1 VAHDYGLR
9 MPVAR
14 SARILLVHGAATSA
28 TVWDRLL
35 PHLAE
40 YDVVAVE
47 RPRTGDLDRELARL
61 IPPAENAF
69 VVGMSGGATLGLGLA
84 MSGVRLAGAVL
95 HEPAVGSLLP
105 ELLTPMAAAFEAGG
119 TAGFGRALYGPTWT
133 LDLAGGQD
141 DCVTARELAMFR
153 TFEPGPASAYAGPVV
168 VTVGEASPPIRH
180 EAARALERECGYP
193 STVLAGCGHFVAHD
207 HPEALA
213 EVVRRGLAAS
223 G

>member
-1 VAHDYGLR
+1 
-9 MPVAR
+9 MPAAR
-14 SARILLVHGAATSA
+14 RARILLVHGAATSA
-28 TVWDRLL
+28 RVWDRLL
-35 PHLAE
+35 PHLAG

-47 RPRTGDLDRELARL
+47 RPRTGDLDRELAWL
-61 IPPAENAF
+61 APLAEDTF

-105 ELLTPMAAAFEAGG
+105 ELLTPMAAAFRAEG

-133 LDLAGGQD
+133 IDLAGGQD
-141 DCVTARELAMFR
+141 DVVTAQELAMFR
-153 TFEPGPASAYAGPVV
+153 DFEPGPATAYAGQVV

-180 EAARALERECGYP
+180 EAARALEDELGYRAL
-193 STVLAGCGHFVAHD
+193 VLPGCQHFVAHD
-207 HPEALA
+207 QPETLA
-213 EVVRRGLAAS
+213 AVVRRGVEVA